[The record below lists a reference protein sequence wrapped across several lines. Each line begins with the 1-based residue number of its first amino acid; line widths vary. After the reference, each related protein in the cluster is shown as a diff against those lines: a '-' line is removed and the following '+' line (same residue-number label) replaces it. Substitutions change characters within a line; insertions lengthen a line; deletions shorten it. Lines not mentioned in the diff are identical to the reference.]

1 MIINFEPTRKQD
13 EIFDCFDDELTT
25 EILYGGSAGGGK
37 SFGIC
42 ALIILKCLQYPGI
55 RIGLAR
61 NELTTLK
68 KTTVVSFFEVADL
81 WGVTSLFQ
89 YNSTSG
95 VIKFNNGSE
104 VILIEL
110 SYKPS
115 DPLFNRLGGQ
125 LLTFGVIDEVTEID
139 EKGFNIFQTRLGRWK
154 NDDLG
159 IKPICIMTCNP
170 SKNWVYKKYYR
181 PYADNELKPY
191 QVFIPALVT
200 DNPFISDGYIEN
212 LRKLPFNERER
223 MLNGNWDYEDNPND
237 LMTYSD
243 ILNIWDNVGPILE
256 DNRSKRYITAD
267 IAFTS
272 DKMVIMVWDNLTII
286 DILVNPEG
294 IVENVILDL
303 ANKYGVPNQNIA
315 YDSDGV
321 GQFLKK
327 RITNGKPIVNNAKA
341 LNKENYKNLKT
352 QLYFKLAECVN
363 NYTLKINGFNKY
375 QNEIMEELSV
385 VRYKPTQ
392 TVSKLEIID
401 KGEIKR
407 LIGRSPDFSD
417 AMAYR
422 MYFEYKVTGVRTF
435 TIR

>member
-1 MIINFEPTRKQD
+1 MIINFEPTLKQD
-13 EIFDCFDDELTT
+13 EIFNYFDDDIVT
-25 EILYGGSAGGGK
+25 EVLYGGSAGGGK
-37 SFGIC
+37 SYGIC
-42 ALIILKCLQYPGI
+42 ALIILKCLEYPGV

-68 KTTVVSFFEVADL
+68 KTTVISFFEVADS
-81 WGVTSLFQ
+81 WGITHLFQ

-95 VIKFNNGSE
+95 IIKFGNGSE
-104 VILIEL
+104 VILVEL

-115 DPLFNRLGGQ
+115 DPLYTRLGGQ
-125 LLTFGVIDEVTEID
+125 LLTFGVIDEVTEVD
-139 EKGFNIFQTRLGRWK
+139 EKGFDIFQTRLGRWR
-154 NDDLG
+154 NDDFK

-181 PYADNELKPY
+181 PYADGELKPY
-191 QVFIPALVT
+191 QVFVPALVT
-200 DNPFISDGYIEN
+200 DNPFISSGYIDN

-237 LMTYSD
+237 LMTYAD
-243 ILNIWDNVGPILE
+243 ILNIWDNVGPLKG
-256 DNRSKRYITAD
+256 DSSAKRFITAD

-272 DKMVIMVWDNLTII
+272 DKMVIMVWEGLTII
-286 DILVNPEG
+286 DIIVNPSGVIEDF
-294 IVENVILDL
+294 ILDL
-303 ANKYGVPNQNIA
+303 AKKHNVPNQHIA

-327 RITNGKPIVNNAKA
+327 RIQNGKPIVNNAQA

-363 NYTLKINGFNKY
+363 NYSLKINGFHKY
-375 QNEIMEELSV
+375 QNEIMEELAM
-385 VRYKPTQ
+385 VRHKPTDS
-392 TVSKLEIID
+392 VGKLEIID

-422 MYFEYKVTGVRTF
+422 MLFEFQTNRSY
-435 TIR
+435 IY